1 MAIIKI
7 FKNVDIRAS
16 ELNFFIFVPD
26 EDPEIDVKSKKKV
39 SFLELVSSIKCL
51 FPGKEKFNGK
61 IKSLQFYHENHTK
74 PQEKGA
80 NRHIGR
86 NARNRHLSGIHQF
99 KSQA

>member
-1 MAIIKI
+1 M
-7 FKNVDIRAS
+7 
-16 ELNFFIFVPD
+16 PD
-26 EDPEIDVKSKKKV
+26 EDPEIDLKSKKKV

-80 NRHIGR
+80 NKKSRRCRSGHNKEICLPTV
-86 NARNRHLSGIHQF
+86 NRLLIETGGT
-99 KSQA
+99 